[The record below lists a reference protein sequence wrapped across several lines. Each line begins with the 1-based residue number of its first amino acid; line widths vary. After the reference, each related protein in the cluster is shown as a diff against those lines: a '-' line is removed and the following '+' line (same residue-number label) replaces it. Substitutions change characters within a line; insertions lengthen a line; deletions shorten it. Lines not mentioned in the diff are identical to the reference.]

1 MNKADPQML
10 KTLATHVNAAGAL
23 LDAIEMG
30 LVSLTPGIISS
41 TVWTLRH
48 VADRLE
54 QLESAAAKE
63 GT

>member
-1 MNKADPQML
+1 ML